1 MRKNTSVGIS
11 PNYVSDWT
19 IEEAIRELVQN
30 MLDAKEEFGVWAG
43 TRYDENQGMAVLK
56 DDGPGLEMRHLVMG
70 ISEKSDDSVG
80 QFGEGL
86 KLALL
91 VFAREHRKIE
101 IWSNGK
107 VITPNIS
114 YNEEYETE
122 MISLDIDDI
131 DPKFK
136 ERTNGTIIKFECSE
150 EELETGKNYFI
161 NYYKRATEDFEWI
174 DKDFTSLPGGK
185 IWVNGSMVGEIE
197 SAKFSYHL
205 TGEEARNAINRDRGS
220 VDTEKLS
227 NIIVNKFGEMRSLT
241 MMKELFKMA
250 KNQRQSDK
258 DYWEMNISFWSHYIN
273 KNNKSLWKRAFTSVM
288 GDAVITSEDS
298 AVDEQAKYQASANI
312 VDLGYKWNEIA
323 KEVGVETAKKSLQRK
338 TKTVEILQKD
348 LDENELNI
356 LKKAKNLIT
365 KYYNSPGRVKI
376 VKEFVGEPGTTGQY
390 DPSKDEITIHRSQLA
405 GLHECV
411 DTLLHESIHKHSG
424 FSDKT
429 VGFER
434 AYGKVAT
441 DLMVELLKNN

>member
-70 ISEKSDDSVG
+70 ISEKSDESVG

-107 VITPNIS
+107 IITPNIS

-150 EELETGKNYFI
+150 EELGTGKNYFI
-161 NYYKRATEDFEWI
+161 NYYKRDTDEFEWV
-174 DKDFTSLPGGK
+174 DKDFTSLPGGN
-185 IWVNGSMVGEIE
+185 IWVNGSLVGEIE
-197 SAKFSYHL
+197 NAKFSYHL
-205 TGEEARNAINRDRGS
+205 TGEEARESINRDRGS

-227 NIIVNKFGEMRSLT
+227 RIIVKKFGEMRSLT

-250 KNQRQSDK
+250 KNRGNQDK
-258 DYWEMNISFWSHYIN
+258 DFWEMRLDFWSHYISREN
-273 KNNKSLWKRAFTSVM
+273 RSLWKRAYTSVM
-288 GDAVITSEDS
+288 GDAVITSDDS
-298 AVDEQAKYQASANI
+298 AIDEQAKYQANAQVVNM
-312 VDLGYKWNEIA
+312 GYKWNEIA
-323 KEVGVETAKKSLQRK
+323 KEIGIETAKDTLKRK
-338 TKTVEILQKD
+338 TKTIEIKQKE
-348 LDENELNI
+348 LNENEIKI
-356 LKKAKNLIT
+356 LKRAKKLI
-365 KYYNSPGRVKI
+365 KQYYNPVGRLKV

-390 DPSKDEITIHRSQLA
+390 DPSKDEITIHRSVLE
-405 GLHECV
+405 GLHSAV
-411 DTLLHESIHKHSG
+411 DTMLHESIHKHSG